1 MGTTIFQYLY
11 GFVGQG
17 VCFDSIIIFCAKYLP
32 YLMVVALGLFLV
44 FTRDRKRELKM
55 IFYAIASVV
64 LSRLIITEIIRAI
77 YPHLRPFQVYN
88 FAPLIYDTASS
99 FPSGHAAFF
108 FALATIVFIF
118 HKKWG
123 IVYFLGSL
131 IICVS
136 RIMAGI
142 HWPADVLG
150 GMLVGIGSAI
160 LIYYWLRPRFEAKRQ
175 IAVAKQ

>member
-1 MGTTIFQYLY
+1 MNIAIFQY
-11 GFVGQG
+11 FHSFAGQNIF
-17 VCFDSIIIFCAKYLP
+17 FDSIIIFCAKYLP
-32 YLMVVALGLFLV
+32 YIMVAALGLFLV
-44 FTRDRKRELKM
+44 FTRERRRELKM
-55 IFYAIASVV
+55 ILYSAATVV
-64 LSRLIITEIIRAI
+64 LSRLVITEIIRYF
-77 YPHLRPFQVYN
+77 YPSLRPFIVYN
-88 FAPLIYDTASS
+88 ITPLLYDFASS

-142 HWPADVLG
+142 HWPADILG
-150 GMLVGIGSAI
+150 GMLVGVGSAI